1 MIRVMAIM
9 AGSVNSPAK
18 TAITMSRAKSTRGAE
33 FVPECRRHRLCHAA
47 RLRMTNSPG
56 CLTRL
61 SAPAAIV
68 ANGTE
73 GVLWAEDGAAAQ
85 GLIARSAKNSA
96 GAEALR
102 IFTMNLDTPRGLPL
116 HRQYHVRTAM
126 LR

>member
-1 MIRVMAIM
+1 MAIM

-56 CLTRL
+56 CRTRL

-73 GVLWAEDGAAAQ
+73 GVLWAEDGAV
-85 GLIARSAKNSA
+85 
-96 GAEALR
+96 AEALTASSAMNNTGRETLR
-102 IFTMNLDTPRGLPL
+102 IVVKVRSPDCSMILDAPRGLFQTIS
-116 HRQYHVRTAM
+116 RSD
-126 LR
+126 